1 MNLPR
6 RTRIALGAA
15 VVIGVALYLVIFEV
29 GLSAGRVHQGVKVH
43 DIDVGGLSRAET
55 QEHLETLG
63 KEMLEE
69 PIVFVAEGIDCRF
82 LRREVGWGPQPF
94 DTAELAMRV
103 GRSDVPFGALV
114 DRLRAWFGGVTV
126 EWADEPDAGKVGAV
140 AEDCE
145 ESAGSLG
152 ADITIDREALEE
164 AIVEAVLQYPPQQI
178 HQIPVAE
185 G

>member
-1 MNLPR
+1 VNLPR
-6 RTRIALGAA
+6 KARIILGAA
-15 VVIGVALYLVIFEV
+15 VVVGVVLYLVIFEV
-29 GLSAGRVHQGVKVH
+29 GLSAGKVHTGVKVH
-43 DIDVGGLSRAET
+43 DVDVGGLTRAEA
-55 QEHLETLG
+55 QEHLEDAG
-63 KEMLEE
+63 QEMLDE
-69 PIVFVAEGIDCRF
+69 PIVFVAEGMDCRF

-114 DRLRAWFGGVTV
+114 DRLRAWVGGVTV
-126 EWADEPDAGKVGAV
+126 EWADEPDAEKVSAI

-145 ESAGSLG
+145 ESADSLG
-152 ADITIDREALEE
+152 VGITIDREALEE

-178 HQIPVAE
+178 HQIPVLE